1 MKKVLMICFMLVIVF
16 FLGGC
21 TNGEIDGN
29 FYTLREAYDKGL
41 LLKED
46 LENIAYYYNEFEISN
61 YNPIPKKP
69 AVIDK
74 KTEKI
79 IKKKYLEKILDNIN
93 ISVDVVNLYNYYG
106 TYNGHIALSITDDYY
121 VYDYLCQDEYII
133 DGIIFKNFH
142 EASIRIF
149 TFDES
154 E

>member
-1 MKKVLMICFMLVIVF
+1 MKKVLMMCFVLAIAFVIV
-16 FLGGC
+16 GC
-21 TNGEIDGN
+21 NNEKKDGN

-61 YNPIPKKP
+61 YNPIPKTP

-79 IKKKYLEKILDNIN
+79 IKEMYLEKILNNKN
-93 ISVDVVNLYNYYG
+93 ISVNVVNLYNYYG
-106 TYNGHIALSITDDYY
+106 TYNGNIALSITDDYY

-133 DGIIFKNFH
+133 DGIIFYNFH

-149 TFDES
+149 TFDERK
-154 E
+154 